1 MLQKKHDIFAHSI
14 LLVMFLTAS
23 IFAITKDEAKTIAIT
38 SAFNNQI
45 SSSNVV
51 VTKELL
57 PPDAQIRCFNKFYAS
72 PANPSW
78 MFFSDDQ
85 PGANWAHSARV
96 AFVDAVTGEY
106 QLINVTWP
114 PEAASD
120 SFSIEY
126 ENVAENVVIPPEPK
140 MLKRTILSSNIAR
153 SSMAKPKSVSDAGIN
168 ATGSKYAVLICG
180 GYSWGSLYTR
190 YYTDIQEM
198 YVALVNTYNYPAE
211 NIYVLCADGDADG
224 NGTIPFSGEERS
236 MDLDGNGTIDCNTAA
251 TSDNIISTFS
261 DLNTKMTSN
270 DILFVFTTDH
280 GNNSY
285 DPAVYD
291 EGLLSL
297 WNYESMRDDE
307 FADAVNQIENY
318 QYQMFCME
326 QCFSGDMI
334 NDLWGANR
342 VIATAANWDEVSW
355 GRVFSSLWIAAVN
368 GSDPDADVN
377 GDGLVSMK
385 EAFDYAELNDSE
397 DETPQYYE
405 TTAGLGATLTL
416 NGLISDPPPPGLPQV
431 RLQINTNG
439 SAPVSNSPQ
448 IHFKLLNEDPE
459 DTPVDLA
466 KVEIRYWISTSTTQ
480 AQYSRI
486 YYADYREPYTT
497 ITGNVISE
505 MVEMDPVA
513 EGQTHYMSVK
523 FSAGISPLLPG
534 VANNVIVQSS
544 FNQADWS
551 NYNQS
556 DDWSYIQTT
565 NFVDANNVAV
575 YYDGFLVWGNEPSTV
590 VTPPPPTSALKVQ
603 SSTYTVNPITNQI
616 YINVRIHNIG
626 EVEEDLS
633 SLELK
638 YWYSDDKNTV
648 PEVVTVDWAGKIPSG
663 AMITS
668 QAQASVETA
677 EVAGQTDVVSLSF
690 PGSDLTLE
698 PNGCIEA
705 NLRVNKEDWSN
716 YLQTNDYSFNA
727 QSSPTDCNRICLYK
741 NNVLV
746 WGIEP

>member
-1 MLQKKHDIFAHSI
+1 MLHKKQNMFTSSI
-14 LLVMFLTAS
+14 LFVMFLTAS

-45 SSSNVV
+45 SSSNVMM
-51 VTKELL
+51 TKDLL

-114 PEAASD
+114 PEAVSAN
-120 SFSIEY
+120 FSLEY
-126 ENVAENVVIPPEPK
+126 ETVVENVVILPESK
-140 MLKRTILSSNIAR
+140 VMKRTILTSTIAR
-153 SSMAKPKSVSDAGIN
+153 SSINKTKSVSDTDIN

-180 GYSWGSLYTR
+180 GFSWGSLYTR
-190 YYTDIQEM
+190 YYTDLQEM
-198 YVALVNTYNYPAE
+198 YVTLINTYNYPEE

-224 NGTIPFSGEERS
+224 SGTIAFSGEERS
-236 MDLDGNGTIDCNTAA
+236 MDLDGNGTSDCNTAA
-251 TSDNIISTFS
+251 TSDNIFSTFS
-261 DLNTKMTSN
+261 DLNTKMTSD

-307 FADAVNQIENY
+307 FADAVNQIESY

-334 NDLWGANR
+334 NDLWGPNR

-355 GRVFSSLWIAAVN
+355 GREFSSLWIAAVN

-377 GDGLVSMK
+377 EDGLVSMR
-385 EAFDYAELNDSE
+385 EAFDYAELNDGAS
-397 DETPQYYE
+397 ETPQYYE
-405 TTAGLGATLTL
+405 TTPGLGETLTL
-416 NGLISDPPPPGLPQV
+416 NGLIEPPLPELPQV
-431 RLQINTNG
+431 RLLINTNG
-439 SAPVSNSPQ
+439 SPAVSNSPQ
-448 IHFKLLNEDPE
+448 IHFELLNEDPE
-459 DTPVDLA
+459 NNPVDLS
-466 KVEIRYWISTSTTQ
+466 KIEIRYWIAASTTQ
-480 AQYSRI
+480 AQYARI
-486 YYADYREPYTT
+486 YYADYREPYSDITT
-497 ITGNVISE
+497 NVTSE
-505 MVEMDPVA
+505 MVEVDPA
-513 EGQTHYMSVK
+513 AGDQTHYMSIK
-523 FSAGISPLLPG
+523 FSDGISPLLAG
-534 VANNVIVQSS
+534 VANNVTIHSS
-544 FNQADWS
+544 FNKADWS
-551 NYNQS
+551 NYDQS
-556 DDWSYIQTT
+556 DDWSFIQTT

-575 YYDGFLVWGNEPSTV
+575 YYEGWLVWGNEPFGIV
-590 VTPPPPTSALKVQ
+590 PPPPPPSALKVQ
-603 SSTYTVNPITNQI
+603 SSTYNSNPITNQV

-638 YWYSDDKNTV
+638 YWYSDDETTL
-648 PEVVTVDWAGKIPSG
+648 PEVVAIDWVGKIPSG
-663 AMITS
+663 EIITS

-698 PNGCIEA
+698 PNGFIEA

-727 QSSPTDCNRICLYK
+727 QSSPTDCNRICLFK
-741 NNVLV
+741 NNILV